1 MWTALFLVT
10 LAAAICFCALAV
22 LLDAESRLL
31 TLSERLTVLASGMR
45 NR

>member
-22 LLDAESRLL
+22 LLDAESRQP
-31 TLSERLTVLASGMR
+31 RLIGKANGSR
-45 NR
+45 

>member
-22 LLDAESRLL
+22 LLDAESRQPHFIGKANG
-31 TLSERLTVLASGMR
+31 SR
-45 NR
+45 